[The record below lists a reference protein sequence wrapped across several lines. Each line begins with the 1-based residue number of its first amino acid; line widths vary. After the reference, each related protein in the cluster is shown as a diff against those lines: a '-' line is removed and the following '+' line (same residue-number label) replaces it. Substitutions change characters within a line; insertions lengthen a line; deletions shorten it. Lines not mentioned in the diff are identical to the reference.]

1 MCTRSGRARRRDGK
15 KRLEA
20 AVLLAECV
28 READA
33 LGGLVVVSMKVRS
46 GWKPLLWIAWGCA
59 KRMRLAVV
67 YCAARRISHLCEI
80 AGRKRAYRQAER
92 RR

>member
-1 MCTRSGRARRRDGK
+1 MCTRSGRARRFGSSEHEGK

-33 LGGLVVVSMKVRS
+33 PGCLVVVSMKVRS
-46 GWKPLLWIAWGCA
+46 GWKPL
-59 KRMRLAVV
+59 
-67 YCAARRISHLCEI
+67 Y
-80 AGRKRAYRQAER
+80 
-92 RR
+92 